1 MRIAI
6 ARGRAG
12 WPSGRGNCCSAG
24 ARAVRSPGI
33 PHLAFDEV
41 GRGEDALVLLPAAD
55 GDERQPG
62 LDELSERSAEA
73 SLTRMA
79 VAWAHGGMSSR
90 LAAWAGLWCPAS
102 GRRSDCRIVRR
113 GRARQKRKRACPA
126 RRGGMT
132 ACGQSDNP
140 SPSQK
145 QRVVRSSWSVQL
157 GCQHRWCGHS
167 GPIVV
172 LPSSPLRRAGG
183 DGPVAPS
190 GWSPPTLDATWT

>member
-1 MRIAI
+1 
-6 ARGRAG
+6 
-12 WPSGRGNCCSAG
+12 
-24 ARAVRSPGI
+24 
-33 PHLAFDEV
+33 
-41 GRGEDALVLLPAAD
+41 
-55 GDERQPG
+55 
-62 LDELSERSAEA
+62 
-73 SLTRMA
+73 MA
-79 VAWAHGGMSSR
+79 VASAHGGMSSR

-157 GCQHRWCGHS
+157 GWQHRWCGHS
-167 GPIVV
+167 GLIVV
-172 LPSSPLRRAGG
+172 LPSSPLRRTGG
-183 DGPVAPS
+183 DGPVATGRWRRTGGDGPVATDRWRRT
-190 GWSPPTLDATWT
+190 GGALWVVAAHARRYLDVNGGRTRIHGAAGGVERDLAEFEQKGNIISAWRWKFIVFQ